1 MRKITKTLLLLLFI
15 PSIAYIGTSQAQQNV
30 CASGVSLSPVAT
42 AIYTDDVTADVALI
56 TAYWEQTYPSVYG
69 GEFPGLCAT
78 VEYTVPDI
86 PFAETC
92 GLTPDTASQNA
103 FYCIP
108 AEIVMWDGPNFFH
121 PIYESYGD
129 KAITYI
135 IAHEYGH
142 VVQFL
147 SGSYPPGSRTVNI
160 EIQADCLAG
169 AYLQYEVNND
179 LMSEDEAREVIIIA
193 AQFGQS
199 RFGTRWI
206 DRSHGTSAQR
216 LGALNTGF
224 ESGAAICVDYEPNP
238 KETLTDLEEQLEEA
252 QAQLEAQ
259 VQDSIEDLPEAVKD
273 RFGEQAEERATQ
285 QPRRPRR

>member
-1 MRKITKTLLLLLFI
+1 MRNITQISLLLLFML
-15 PSIAYIGTSQAQQNV
+15 PVAYGELAQAQENA
-30 CASGVSLSPVAT
+30 CAPGVSLSSVASAT
-42 AIYTDDVTADVALI
+42 YTDDVTNDVASI
-56 TAYWEQTYPSVYG
+56 TAYWEQTYPGIYG

-92 GLTPDTASQNA
+92 GLTPDIASQNA

-108 AEIVMWDGPNFFH
+108 AETVMWDGPNFFH

-142 VVQFL
+142 AAQFL
-147 SGSYPPGSRTVNI
+147 SGSYPPGPRTVNI

-169 AYLQYEVNND
+169 AYLQYEVNNG

-199 RFGTRWI
+199 RLGTRWI

-224 ESGAAICVDYEPNP
+224 DGGAAVCLAYEPNP
-238 KETLTDLEEQLEEA
+238 AETITDLGEQIEEA
-252 QAQLEAQ
+252 EAQ
-259 VQDSIEDLPEAVKD
+259 VQDAIEDLPEPAQD
-273 RFGEQAEERATQ
+273 RLGERAEERATQ